1 MKKFFSSD
9 LKKRGWS
16 NAMIHSLL
24 PKPIEE
30 PNPYIPTK
38 TVKFWNA
45 DDVQKVEN
53 SDAFKN
59 YKNALEHFWEEYAR
73 ILNEWN
79 EINKKEQE
87 ILTDLINLL
96 KERLS
101 NDKSKEMYNAWLLSP
116 LCFPFDRKKNANPR
130 NQSSRNE
137 RQ

>member
-1 MKKFFSSD
+1 MISKRKSFFHYLMYNETRKDGSLYNVLYNTNILMKKFFSSD

-30 PNPYIPTK
+30 QNPYIPAK

-59 YKNALEHFWEEYAR
+59 YKNFLENTCSLYYLL
-73 ILNEWN
+73 ILLLLHLFLHYLNN
-79 EINKKEQE
+79 CF
-87 ILTDLINLL
+87 LTHYKIP
-96 KERLS
+96 S
-101 NDKSKEMYNAWLLSP
+101 NH
-116 LCFPFDRKKNANPR
+116 
-130 NQSSRNE
+130 
-137 RQ
+137 